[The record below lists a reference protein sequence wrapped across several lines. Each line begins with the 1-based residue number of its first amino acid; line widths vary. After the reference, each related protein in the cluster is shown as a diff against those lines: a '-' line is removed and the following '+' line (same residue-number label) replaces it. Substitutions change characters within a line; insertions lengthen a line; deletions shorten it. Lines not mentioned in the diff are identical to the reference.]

1 MSSGIA
7 AWGTYLP
14 FWRLQRSAIK
24 GVLGS
29 GGGRGTRAVA
39 SHDEDTTTLGV
50 EAARRALAVGPGAGA
65 VQDLFL
71 STPDPPY
78 LDKTSATTVHA
89 ALGLGRGC
97 GAYDFTGSSR
107 SAVGTLLQALGAASG
122 GGRTTLAVISD
133 LRTGL
138 AGSAEERDSGD
149 GAAALLCA
157 PDGAVA
163 ELIGRG
169 AASDEFLDR
178 WRVPGEAD
186 SHVWE
191 ERFGEE
197 LYVPLAREAFAAA
210 LKDAGLAEGDVD
222 HAVVT
227 GLHVRAVKAIS
238 KGLGV
243 REGALAPDL
252 SGSVGNLGAAQAAV
266 ALCDVLE
273 RAEPG
278 QVIVVLVAGR
288 RGRRAGAAH
297 HRGAD
302 RGTGS
307 AGRGGRP
314 VRGRAGGR
322 RARRPA
328 VCDLPDLARPHAP
341 RAPTPPGSRRPGA
354 PTVHRSEQWKY
365 AFAGSRCL
373 VCGFRHMPPTRA
385 CLSCHTIDQMQPE
398 RLADVPG
405 TVATFT
411 IDHLAFSL
419 SPPVVGVIVDF
430 DGGGRYRCEMTDVV
444 ASELSIGDR
453 VSMTFRRVWTAQGV
467 HNYFWKARPAVDQAG
482 AGAGSDDVIESKRT
496 TSSRSKERKAMGSK
510 GIRDQVAVI
519 GMGCTRF
526 GELWDKGVDDL
537 LTDATTEAIAS
548 VPGLE
553 LADIDAFWLGTM
565 TSGVCGT
572 TLSRPLKID
581 YKPVTRVENY
591 CATGSEAFRN
601 ACYAVASGAY
611 DTAMA
616 IGVEKLKDTGYSGL
630 TGIRAVGDGTDPG
643 LSSPAAF
650 SFLAPSYA
658 HKYGVDKDQMKE
670 VMSRI
675 AYKNHQNGA
684 RNPRAQ
690 FQKEV
695 SMETITKAP
704 LVAGDLGVFDCS
716 GVSDGSA
723 AAIIC
728 RVEDAHKYCDNP
740 LYVKAL
746 AFVAGPAAGPID
758 PSYDYTTF
766 EEVVRSAAD
775 AYAQAGI
782 TDPRA
787 QLAMAEVHDCFTPT
801 ELVLM
806 EDLGFAERGTAW
818 KEVLA
823 GTFDRDGELPVNPDG
838 GLKSFGHPIG
848 ASGLRMLFECWLAAT
863 GRGPA

>member
-1 MSSGIA
+1 MTDGIA

-14 FWRLQRSAIK
+14 YWRLQRAAIA

-50 EAARRALAVGPGAGA
+50 EAGRRALAVGPGAGA

-78 LDKTSATTVHA
+78 LDKTSATTAHA

-97 GAYDFTGSSR
+97 AAYAFTGSSR

-122 GGRTTLAVISD
+122 DGRTTLAIVSD

-163 ELIGRG
+163 ELIGGG

-178 WRVPGEAD
+178 WRVPGETD

-197 LYVPLAREAFAAA
+197 LYVPLPREAFAAA

-222 HAVVT
+222 HAIVT
-227 GLHVRAVKAIS
+227 GLHVRAVKAVS

-252 SGSVGNLGAAQAAV
+252 TGSVGNLGAAQAAV
-266 ALCDVLE
+266 ALCDVLD

-278 QVIVVLVAGR
+278 QVIVVLSLADGSPAVRDALPYATFLTWRGHMR
-288 RGRRAGAAH
+288 RE
-297 HRGAD
+297 
-302 RGTGS
+302 
-307 AGRGGRP
+307 P
-314 VRGRAGGR
+314 P
-322 RARRPA
+322 RRP
-328 VCDLPDLARPHAP
+328 DPE
-341 RAPTPPGSRRPGA
+341 RPGA

-467 HNYFWKARPAVDQAG
+467 HNYFWKARPAVDRAGAG
-482 AGAGSDDVIESKRT
+482 AGAGSDDVIEK
-496 TSSRSKERKAMGSK
+496 
-510 GIRDQVAVI
+510 
-519 GMGCTRF
+519 
-526 GELWDKGVDDL
+526 
-537 LTDATTEAIAS
+537 
-548 VPGLE
+548 
-553 LADIDAFWLGTM
+553 
-565 TSGVCGT
+565 
-572 TLSRPLKID
+572 
-581 YKPVTRVENY
+581 
-591 CATGSEAFRN
+591 
-601 ACYAVASGAY
+601 
-611 DTAMA
+611 
-616 IGVEKLKDTGYSGL
+616 
-630 TGIRAVGDGTDPG
+630 
-643 LSSPAAF
+643 
-650 SFLAPSYA
+650 
-658 HKYGVDKDQMKE
+658 
-670 VMSRI
+670 
-675 AYKNHQNGA
+675 
-684 RNPRAQ
+684 
-690 FQKEV
+690 
-695 SMETITKAP
+695 
-704 LVAGDLGVFDCS
+704 
-716 GVSDGSA
+716 
-723 AAIIC
+723 
-728 RVEDAHKYCDNP
+728 
-740 LYVKAL
+740 
-746 AFVAGPAAGPID
+746 
-758 PSYDYTTF
+758 
-766 EEVVRSAAD
+766 
-775 AYAQAGI
+775 
-782 TDPRA
+782 
-787 QLAMAEVHDCFTPT
+787 
-801 ELVLM
+801 
-806 EDLGFAERGTAW
+806 
-818 KEVLA
+818 
-823 GTFDRDGELPVNPDG
+823 
-838 GLKSFGHPIG
+838 
-848 ASGLRMLFECWLAAT
+848 
-863 GRGPA
+863 